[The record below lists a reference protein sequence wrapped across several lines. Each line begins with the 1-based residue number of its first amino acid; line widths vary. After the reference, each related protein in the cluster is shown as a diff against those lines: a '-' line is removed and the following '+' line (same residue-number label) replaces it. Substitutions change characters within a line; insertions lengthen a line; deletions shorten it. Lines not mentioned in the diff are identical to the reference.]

1 MKSRLLSLTNNHRHS
16 HKRLL
21 AATMAGILFSVQ
33 AQACGP
39 FFSTIL
45 VTDRQSHM
53 AYLPEGDVYQ
63 QLSHLLPAKE
73 AALVADEASS
83 VEQVELKDLSPEQA
97 AQLKTLRASADSAGE
112 KGDVLP
118 EDVRLY
124 TQGAIAFNAAWAK
137 RDDSG
142 GYEEQTGEEGP
153 ATTALAATD
162 AKAVTVAREKFLAV
176 MALPEAAKKSRALW
190 ATFMLGRMA
199 TFEGDDKQAANY
211 FSQVRQLAALG
222 YKDDLGLAVATYGL
236 EARPFYLM
244 ATGKHPLSEGVTSA
258 AAYQKALQ
266 LYAQQAAYNSP
277 SAYQSL
283 RMTIEHLMAQP
294 EVTAQLMGDKFIQ
307 QLVFAYAF
315 SNYFSDQVRLDLLA
329 KLEQQQQADVPDPDV
344 VAAFAYRQGRSDLAA
359 HFVKNSNT
367 PLAAWVKAKL
377 ALQQGDNKAAL
388 DAYVQAAKAFPVD
401 ENWTSSSPEPND
413 YMMEGV
419 TPNCLVNSEL
429 GLLQLQRN
437 EYLQALHYLY
447 LGSKDYW
454 MDAAY
459 VAERVVTTDE
469 LKSFVDQRAP
479 SADGAAG
486 HVWGDANPPVQIR
499 NLLAR
504 RLMRDKRYQEAVNY
518 FSEPEV
524 QQKARDYAYQLERA
538 QLFWL
543 PATYKAEALFN
554 ASQIARNNGME
565 LMGYEGAPD
574 YAAWDGLFE
583 YGWPDEIQEGG
594 LISAGEKQRFD
605 ASKAKPEKRFHYRFV
620 AAQLASQ
627 AADMLP
633 ARSQAFAAVLCE
645 ATRYLLVRYP
655 EDAAPIYQRYL
666 KQGAY
671 VPWGESFGQ
680 ECPAPEFKLAFWQ
693 YPRERLAQLKRYF

>member
-1 MKSRLLSLTNNHRHS
+1 MNSRLLSRMNSLQRLR
-16 HKRLL
+16 KRALVTAITGVLL
-21 AATMAGILFSVQ
+21 STQ

-45 VTDRQSHM
+45 VTDRQAHL
-53 AYLPEGDVYQ
+53 AYLPEGDIYI
-63 QLSHLLPAKE
+63 QLSRLLPAKE

-83 VEQVELKDLSPEQA
+83 VEQVEIKDLSPTQVE
-97 AQLKTLRASADSAGE
+97 QLKILRASADSSGE
-112 KGDVLP
+112 KGDLLP

-124 TQGAIAFNAAWAK
+124 TQGAIAFNAAWPR
-137 RDDSG
+137 RDEDG
-142 GYEEQTGEEGP
+142 GYDEQRSEEGP
-153 ATTALAATD
+153 ATTTLAAAD
-162 AKAVTVAREKFLAV
+162 ERAVSVAREKFLAV
-176 MALPEAAKKSRALW
+176 MALPEASKKSRALW
-190 ATFMLGRMA
+190 ASFMLGRIA

-222 YKDDLGLAVATYGL
+222 YKDELGLAVATYGL

-244 ATGKHPLSEGVTSA
+244 ATGKHSLSDGISVA
-258 AAYQKALQ
+258 MAYQKALQ
-266 LYAQQAAYNSP
+266 LYAQQAAYNAP

-283 RMTIEHLMAQP
+283 RITIEHLMGQP
-294 EVTAQLMGDKFIQ
+294 DVAAQLTSDKFIQ
-307 QLVFAYAF
+307 QLIFAYAF
-315 SNYFSDQVRLDLLA
+315 SNYFSDKVRLDLLE
-329 KLEQQQQADVPDPDV
+329 KIEQQQQADISDPDV

-359 HFVKNSNT
+359 HFVKNSST

-377 ALQQGDNKAAL
+377 ALQQGDSKAAL
-388 DAYVQAAKAFPVD
+388 DAYVKAAKAFPVD
-401 ENWTSSSPEPND
+401 ENWSSSSPEPND

-419 TPNCLVNSEL
+419 SPNCLINSEL

-437 EYLQALHYLY
+437 EYVQALHYLY
-447 LGSKDYW
+447 LGAKDYW

-459 VAERVVTTDE
+459 VAERIVTTDE
-469 LKSFVDQRAP
+469 LKAFVDQRAP
-479 SADGAAG
+479 AADSAGG
-486 HVWGDANPPVQIR
+486 HVWGDANPPAQIR

-518 FSEPEV
+518 FNEPEL

-538 QLFWL
+538 QVFWL
-543 PATYKAEALFN
+543 PATYRAEALFK
-554 ASQIARNNGME
+554 ASQIARNSGME

-583 YGWPDEIQEGG
+583 YGWPDQIEAGG

-627 AADMLP
+627 AADLLP

-645 ATRYLLVRYP
+645 ATHYLLVRYP

-671 VPWGESFGQ
+671 VPWGASFGQ

-693 YPRERLAQLKRYF
+693 FPREKLAQLKRHF